1 MKKESINVNG
11 APAAVGPYSHAVK
24 ANGFIYISGQLGLD
38 PATGSLTEGVQ
49 AQTRQSLENVKTIL
63 EGCGSDLQHVVKTGI
78 FLDDINDFGAVNAI
92 YGEYFTDE
100 LPARSCVE
108 VAKLPKGGLVEIE
121 VIAVEK

>member
-24 ANGFIYISGQLGLD
+24 ANGFIYISGQQGLD
-38 PATGSLTEGVQ
+38 PATGALTEGVK

>member
-1 MKKESINVNG
+1 MKKQSINVHG
-11 APAAVGPYSHAVK
+11 APAAVGPYSHAAK

-38 PATGSLTEGVQ
+38 PATGSLTEGVK

>member
-38 PATGSLTEGVQ
+38 PATGVK